1 MSECNSYCQS
11 LRIEMR
17 TDSMPLIYATFGY
30 AVDVSAPAQKSQS
43 GAQVKSWFH
52 FSDLY
57 HNFAFLPV
65 GFHVPVGFN
74 NTF

>member
-1 MSECNSYCQS
+1 
-11 LRIEMR
+11 MR
-17 TDSMPLIYATFGY
+17 TDSMPLIYALFGY
-30 AVDVSAPAQKSQS
+30 AVNVSASAQQLQT
-43 GAQVKSWFH
+43 GAGQELIFL
-52 FSDLY
+52 DLY